1 VAISCKTQLAVVLI
15 LPALLM
21 VGTAN
26 AQSTKQRITQLEQ
39 QVVRME
45 RILENGQ
52 DIQTDML
59 LRIQELQKENQALR
73 NEIETLQF
81 ESNRSTDRQRE
92 LYLDLDQRLQSIESG
107 GASSP
112 TGAGA
117 GTAAAATAKPN
128 DAEAYQAAFDQL
140 KQGNYDKARA
150 GFTDFLASYP
160 KSQLRDNAQYWLA
173 ETHYVSKSFPAAL
186 DGFQQ
191 VISQY
196 PASRKIPDAW
206 LKIGYCNYEL
216 EQWAAARQALTTLS
230 TQYPES
236 TAARL
241 AKERLVLMD
250 ANGI

>member
-1 VAISCKTQLAVVLI
+1 MIAG
-15 LPALLM
+15 P
-21 VGTAN
+21 AN

-39 QVVRME
+39 QVGRMD

-52 DIQTDML
+52 DVQTDML

-81 ESNRSTDRQRE
+81 ESNRSASRQRE
-92 LYLDLDQRLQSIESG
+92 LYIDLDQRLQGIEAAGTGNSAVAG
-107 GASSP
+107 TSA
-112 TGAGA
+112 GAGA
-117 GTAAAATAKPN
+117 GATAAASPN
-128 DAEAYQAAFDQL
+128 DAAAYQAAFDLL
-140 KQGNYDKARA
+140 KQGNYEKAGA
-150 GFTDFLASYP
+150 AFTVFLANYP

-173 ETHYVSKSFPAAL
+173 ETYYVSKKFPEAL
-186 DGFQQ
+186 EGFQK
-191 VISQY
+191 VISDY

-216 EQWAAARQALTTLS
+216 EQWTAARQALTTLS
-230 TQYPES
+230 AQYPET

-250 ANGI
+250 NNGV